1 MEDGGAWLPLRLRR
15 GERPTHQGS
24 YSVQMDYVHY
34 YGRQKPVAY
43 TNHMAEGSHD
53 FAFTVRGREP
63 VQTVRSLLGQIVVY
77 KDCWGDVVI
86 GALGSAQVAHG
97 RASDVEFTIVETDY
111 RQEVAYIDG

>member
-1 MEDGGAWLPLRLRR
+1 M
-15 GERPTHQGS
+15 
-24 YSVQMDYVHY
+24 
-34 YGRQKPVAY
+34 
-43 TNHMAEGSHD
+43 
-53 FAFTVRGREP
+53 
-63 VQTVRSLLGQIVVY
+63 Y